1 MFWKEFESVLCNWAE
16 SILSLKHRLD
26 RDSLLDICSGS
37 VVESKCFGTR
47 NENLNSDLLTEAES
61 VDFSDWFVLGLL
73 TIAVIVVLMNAEFAE
88 PDEEDLIAFQEN
100 SEVTI
105 IEQVSECVV
114 FLVIWLSIDLGIW
127 WATEED
133 LLLFQ
138 EDSVV
143 ADFVIV
149 SEFSWLK
156 KSSFGEVDFFEIIK
170 KLTWY

>member
-1 MFWKEFESVLCNWAE
+1 MFWKEFQSVLCNWAE
-16 SILSLKHRLD
+16 SILSLKHRLG
-26 RDSLLDICSGS
+26 RDSLLDICSDS
-37 VVESKCFGTR
+37 VVESKCFETR
-47 NENLNSDLLTEAES
+47 HGNLKSDLLTEVKS
-61 VDFSDWFVLGLL
+61 VYFSDWFVLDLL

-88 PDEEDLIAFQEN
+88 SDEEDLIAFQES
-100 SEVTI
+100 SEVVI
-105 IEQVSECVV
+105 VEQVSECVV
-114 FLVIWLSIDLGIW
+114 FLVIWLLIDLEIW

-156 KSSFGEVDFFEIIK
+156 KSSFEEVDFFEIIK

>member
-1 MFWKEFESVLCNWAE
+1 MFWKEFQSVLCNWAE
-16 SILSLKHRLD
+16 SILSLEHRLG
-26 RDSLLDICSGS
+26 RDSLLDICPDS

-47 NENLNSDLLTEAES
+47 HGNLKSDLLTEAES
-61 VDFSDWFVLGLL
+61 VSFSDWFVLDLL

-88 PDEEDLIAFQEN
+88 SDEEDLIAFWES
-100 SEVTI
+100 SEVATV
-105 IEQVSECVV
+105 EQVSECVV
-114 FLVIWLSIDLGIW
+114 FLVIWLLIDLGIW

-143 ADFVIV
+143 AGFVIV
-149 SEFSWLK
+149 SEFSQLK
-156 KSSFGEVDFFEIIK
+156 KSSFGEVGFFEIIK

>member
-1 MFWKEFESVLCNWAE
+1 MFWTEFQSVLCNWAE
-16 SILSLKHRLD
+16 STLSLEHRLG
-26 RDSLLDICSGS
+26 RDSLLGICPCS

-47 NENLNSDLLTEAES
+47 NGNLNSDLLTEVES
-61 VDFSDWFVLGLL
+61 VDFSDWFVLDLL
-73 TIAVIVVLMNAEFAE
+73 TIAVIVVLMNAEFVRS
-88 PDEEDLIAFQEN
+88 DEEDLIAFQES
-100 SEVTI
+100 SEVAI

-114 FLVIWLSIDLGIW
+114 FLVIWLLIDLETW

-133 LLLFQ
+133 LLLFW

-149 SEFSWLK
+149 LKFSWLK
-156 KSSFGEVDFFEIIK
+156 KSSFEEVGFFEITK

>member
-1 MFWKEFESVLCNWAE
+1 MFWKEFQSVLCNWTE
-16 SILSLKHRLD
+16 SILSLKHRLG
-26 RDSLLDICSGS
+26 RDSLLDICPDS

-47 NENLNSDLLTEAES
+47 HGNLKFSLLTEVES

-73 TIAVIVVLMNAEFAE
+73 TIAVIVVLINAEFAE
-88 PDEEDLIAFQEN
+88 SDEEDLIAFWES
-100 SEVTI
+100 SEVVI

-114 FLVIWLSIDLGIW
+114 FFVIWLLIDLEIW

-143 ADFVIV
+143 AGFVIV

-156 KSSFGEVDFFEIIK
+156 KSSFEEVDFFEIIK

>member
-1 MFWKEFESVLCNWAE
+1 MFWKEFQSVLCNWAE
-16 SILSLKHRLD
+16 SILSLKHRLG
-26 RDSLLDICSGS
+26 RDSLLDICSDS
-37 VVESKCFGTR
+37 VVESKCFETR
-47 NENLNSDLLTEAES
+47 HGNLKSDLLTEVKS
-61 VDFSDWFVLGLL
+61 VYFSDWFVLDLL
-73 TIAVIVVLMNAEFAE
+73 TIAVIVVLMNAEFVE
-88 PDEEDLIAFQEN
+88 SDGENLIAFWES
-100 SEVTI
+100 SEVAI

-114 FLVIWLSIDLGIW
+114 FLVIWLSINLEIW

-149 SEFSWLK
+149 SDFSWLK
-156 KSSFGEVDFFEIIK
+156 KSSFEEVDFFEIIK

>member
-1 MFWKEFESVLCNWAE
+1 MFWKGFESVSCNWAE
-16 SILSLKHRLD
+16 SILSLEHRLG
-26 RDSLLDICSGS
+26 RDSLLDICPDS
-37 VVESKCFGTR
+37 VVESKCFETR
-47 NENLNSDLLTEAES
+47 HGNLKSGLLTGAES
-61 VDFSDWFVLGLL
+61 VSFPDWFVLGLL

-88 PDEEDLIAFQEN
+88 LDEEGLIAFWEN
-100 SEVTI
+100 SEVVTV
-105 IEQVSECVV
+105 EQVSECVV
-114 FLVIWLSIDLGIW
+114 FLVVWLPIDLGVW
-127 WATEED
+127 WATGGD

-156 KSSFGEVDFFEIIK
+156 KSSFEEVGFFEIIK